1 MKFPLVAALCA
12 SACIVSPPARASD
25 VVVFDFTGVIRT
37 SLLYSGVMQTLVP
50 STLPSSWIGQAVS
63 GTVSIDLGVVPITS
77 YPDLGLNQAGKT
89 AYFPYTDWMQVTVHQ
104 PDGSTIVIPSG
115 PAPVPYPT
123 MEGDDAYSQIQN
135 SATRDSFYVSRNF
148 SNGGDSYPQQTF
160 SIDLDSVS
168 GGLGLTD
175 SSDYRNV
182 HFDPSQANRSNAG
195 LVTKLDAAG
204 IGYQYGFQV
213 LSVNQSM
220 VAAVPE
226 PSTWLLMAGGIV
238 LLVSVSRA
246 RSRRALNS
254 RGETR

>member
-12 SACIVSPPARASD
+12 GAFVVSPARAD
-25 VVVFDFTGVIRT
+25 VVVFDFTGVIST
-37 SLLYSGVMQTLVP
+37 SLLYSGFMQTLVP

-77 YPDLGLNQAGKT
+77 YPELGLNQAGKT
-89 AYFPYTDWMQVTVHQ
+89 ADFPYSDWMQVSVRQ

-123 MEGDDAYSQIQN
+123 MEGDDAYSQVQN
-135 SATRDSFYVSRNF
+135 SATRDSFNVTRNF
-148 SNGGDSYPQQTF
+148 SNGGSSYPQQTF
-160 SIDLDSVS
+160 SIELDSVS

-182 HFDPSQANRSNAG
+182 HFDPLQANRSNAG
-195 LVTKLDAAG
+195 IVTKLDAAG
-204 IGYQYGFQV
+204 VGYQYGFQV
-213 LSVNQSM
+213 LSLNQS

-226 PSTWLLMAGGIV
+226 PSTWLLLSAGIA
-238 LLVSVSRA
+238 LLVS
-246 RSRRALNS
+246 RRNS
-254 RGETR
+254 GRR